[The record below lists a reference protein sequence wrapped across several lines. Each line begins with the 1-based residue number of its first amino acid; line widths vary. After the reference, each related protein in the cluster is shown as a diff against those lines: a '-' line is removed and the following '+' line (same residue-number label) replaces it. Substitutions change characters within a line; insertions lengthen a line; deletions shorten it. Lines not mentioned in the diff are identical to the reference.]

1 MSAESHGA
9 DVLHGN
15 VQEQSVRMLAELQRE
30 LLWLTARTR
39 QVRDAIK
46 AIEPISRDCPLPL
59 RTASMPSP
67 RKRARN
73 SGVQIAPV
81 PGSEDQL
88 TPLQQRVMEL
98 MRRERPTPERLMSS
112 AQIAE
117 RLQTAKIGALRKW
130 ALTPLSNFGVKAT
143 PRGYYFEPVVDG
155 SSGPPP
161 GP

>member
-46 AIEPISRDCPLPL
+46 AIR
-59 RTASMPSP
+59 PSP
-67 RKRARN
+67 AIVRSPCACLDALAAQTGAN

-117 RLQTAKIGALRKW
+117 PCRR
-130 ALTPLSNFGVKAT
+130 
-143 PRGYYFEPVVDG
+143 PRSAPCANGL
-155 SSGPPP
+155 
-161 GP
+161 